1 MSCQMI
7 RVISSPSSST
17 TGFFTLIFA
26 INESSASGVRMFDL
40 SRTAR
45 RVAGRER
52 YSTGFA
58 RGKGGFLRYFSRLC
72 VVPKVP
78 DQPAAAAAR
87 MLGKPPVFRFH
98 RALERRDA
106 VILMQDRRRPPARG
120 PDDPTPPRPTQQP
133 PRG

>member
-26 INESSASGVRMFDL
+26 INESSASGVQMFDL

-52 YSTGFA
+52 YSTRFA
-58 RGKGGFLRYFSRLC
+58 RGKGGFDRYFARLC
-72 VVPKVP
+72 GVQKVP
-78 DQPAAAAAR
+78 DQPAAADR
-87 MLGKPPVFRFH
+87 MLGKPAISRLH
-98 RALERRDA
+98 GALEHRDA
-106 VILMQDRRRPPARG
+106 
-120 PDDPTPPRPTQQP
+120 
-133 PRG
+133 

>member
-26 INESSASGVRMFDL
+26 INESSASGVRMFDV

-58 RGKGGFLRYFSRLC
+58 RGKGGFRRYFLRLL
-72 VVPKVP
+72 VVPKGP
-78 DQPAAAAAR
+78 DRPAAAAR

-106 VILMQDRRRPPARG
+106 VILMQDRRRAPARG